1 MARRKLSMRGRV
13 VAAGLSVG
21 VAGVLVGSMAAG
33 DHTASASRP
42 TTAPDRS
49 DAATGFDGGSAQPYN
64 PSSND
69 DSSSR
74 DTGGAA
80 FPSAPQPHTRSG
92 GS

>member
-33 DHTASASRP
+33 DHTASASHA
-42 TTAPDRS
+42 TTAPNSS
-49 DAATGFDGGSAQPYN
+49 DSATGVSGGSAQPYN
-64 PSSND
+64 PYSND
-69 DSSSR
+69 DLSSR

-80 FPSAPQPHTRSG
+80 APSAPQPHTRSG